1 MTVGTEIPIN
11 RLASF
16 IICLRSSKT
25 QNLNN
30 VSIEIAF
37 SAVLKNPM

>member
-1 MTVGTEIPIN
+1 MTVGTEMPIN

-16 IICLRSSKT
+16 IIRLHASKT

-30 VSIEIAF
+30 FSIKIAF